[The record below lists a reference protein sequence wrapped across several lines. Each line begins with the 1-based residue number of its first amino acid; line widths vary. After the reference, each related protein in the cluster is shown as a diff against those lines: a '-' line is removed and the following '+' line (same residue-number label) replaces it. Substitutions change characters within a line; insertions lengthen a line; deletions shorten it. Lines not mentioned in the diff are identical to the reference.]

1 MPGYIIGQIKE
12 FTNADGF
19 GAYQGAAGATVGQ
32 YGGKLVLNSTK
43 INSGDG
49 DWNPAGMVV
58 IEFESVEQAKKWY
71 NSPEYQAV
79 IGQRFESA
87 DSALIIIDGD

>member
-1 MPGYIIGQIKE
+1 MAGYVIGQIKE
-12 FTNADGF
+12 FKNTDGF
-19 GAYQGAAGATVGQ
+19 GAYQGAAGPTAAQ

-43 INSGDG
+43 IESGDG
-49 DWNPAGMVV
+49 GWDPAGMVV

-79 IGQRFESA
+79 IGQRFNST
-87 DSALIIIDGD
+87 DSALIIVDGD